1 MWEKCHNNHYK
12 YNPNFNITSV
22 LLRSK
27 IEWKLYDG
35 PKTHLIQNV
44 RDVLDLSHLKINWTI
59 YIWKTVLQ
67 SVSYFWQ
74 GITNLAAIE
83 V

>member
-44 RDVLDLSHLKINWTI
+44 RDVLDLSHLKIN
-59 YIWKTVLQ
+59 
-67 SVSYFWQ
+67 
-74 GITNLAAIE
+74 
-83 V
+83 